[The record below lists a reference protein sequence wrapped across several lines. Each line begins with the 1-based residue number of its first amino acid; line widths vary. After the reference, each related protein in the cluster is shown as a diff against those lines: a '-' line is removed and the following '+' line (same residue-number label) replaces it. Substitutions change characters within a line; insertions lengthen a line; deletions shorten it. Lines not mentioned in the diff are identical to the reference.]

1 MSSPLKVLYVSRVL
15 IFYVLLS
22 KEVYATLL
30 HSSDSQQI
38 PHNSFILLF
47 FPFFI
52 LLESIWSK
60 LDRFTCECSGVR
72 MSWQYP
78 KGLGR
83 QPGSDAH
90 GRPFTISGSSS
101 FVSVMML
108 HQFLADRKTGTV
120 FVASLKQTI
129 VFTIHT
135 SIVCIQSFNV
145 LLRQVQ
151 SALNCGMPKFI
162 LI

>member
-1 MSSPLKVLYVSRVL
+1 MTSNPLIRRPP
-15 IFYVLLS
+15 FNT
-22 KEVYATLL
+22 TLL
-30 HSSDSQQI
+30 HSSVTQQI

-47 FPFFI
+47 FPFFV

-83 QPGSDAH
+83 QPRSDAH

-108 HQFLADRKTGTV
+108 HQFLKLTGRLEQFTCEMFRGPDV
-120 FVASLKQTI
+120 HWFTSRVQMLETDYCVYDSHTHLYI
-129 VFTIHT
+129 V
-135 SIVCIQSFNV
+135 
-145 LLRQVQ
+145 L
-151 SALNCGMPKFI
+151 
-162 LI
+162 